1 MSSPD
6 IDGKRLVR
14 LLALGLIIGIPAAA
28 GAAAFTSVEHWLQH
42 LLWTDL
48 PDSFGWEQPAAWWIV
63 LVLIVGALLV
73 MAAARLPGHGGHN
86 PMDGLAFDIGPRQ
99 IASVVLVAWAS
110 LAFGAVL
117 GPEAPLMAI
126 GTAIAVLFARR
137 AEADARQVLMFAGA
151 MAAMSLILGN
161 PLIVSIL
168 LLEAVALGGSKGQAI
183 VKVLPALAALASGY
197 LVQLGF
203 AGLPGVGSSALA
215 VPGLPTY
222 DQVQWQDLLI
232 SVPLAVVV
240 AAVVVV
246 ALRGAEILRPIV
258 TRRPD
263 LMLLAIAAVVGIL
276 TVLATWLDPDISYDL
291 ILFSGQAAIPTILTF
306 SAVGTLA
313 LVAVVKTIAFALCLP
328 SGFRGGILFP
338 AVYIGVVL
346 GTLAASLLDF
356 VSLTAMVATGIA
368 AAAAA
373 IFRLPF
379 TAVLLSVM
387 LCASAGLASTSL
399 AIIAAIIGLLFR
411 VGMDASSGLLGP
423 RVMAKAEEPAA

>member
-1 MSSPD
+1 
-6 IDGKRLVR
+6 
-14 LLALGLIIGIPAAA
+14 
-28 GAAAFTSVEHWLQH
+28 
-42 LLWTDL
+42 
-48 PDSFGWEQPAAWWIV
+48 
-63 LVLIVGALLV
+63 
-73 MAAARLPGHGGHN
+73 
-86 PMDGLAFDIGPRQ
+86 
-99 IASVVLVAWAS
+99 
-110 LAFGAVL
+110 
-117 GPEAPLMAI
+117 
-126 GTAIAVLFARR
+126 
-137 AEADARQVLMFAGA
+137 
-151 MAAMSLILGN
+151 
-161 PLIVSIL
+161 
-168 LLEAVALGGSKGQAI
+168 
-183 VKVLPALAALASGY
+183 
-197 LVQLGF
+197 
-203 AGLPGVGSSALA
+203 
-215 VPGLPTY
+215 
-222 DQVQWQDLLI
+222 
-232 SVPLAVVV
+232 
-240 AAVVVV
+240 
-246 ALRGAEILRPIV
+246 
-258 TRRPD
+258 
-263 LMLLAIAAVVGIL
+263 MLLAIAAVVGIL